1 MQSDNVAVFK
11 NTTTGQLVERPYGH
25 FYSLM
30 PTTTHP
36 VLADAGLADSTGYL
50 NVDPT
55 TLQHKTYDNI
65 FGLGDVNNVPTTK
78 SFYGGLSQVAVLRH
92 NIERKL
98 NGLSLNA
105 KYDGYAKVSLYT
117 SPHSIANVE
126 HKYGGEE
133 VSFSTDGFASSL
145 RHKLYSMT
153 GKHNHEN
160 ILKFKNWG
168 PPNYKFKK
176 SFTGGEGVPAAAAP
190 AELVPE
196 KKTA

>member
-1 MQSDNVAVFK
+1 MFK
-11 NTTTGQLVERPYGH
+11 NTTTGQLVEKSYGH

-30 PTTTHP
+30 PTTTHS
-36 VLADAGLADSTGYL
+36 VLTDAGLADSTGYL
-50 NVDPT
+50 NVDPS

-65 FGLGDVNNVPTTK
+65 FGLGDVTNVPTTK

-105 KYDGYAKVSLYT
+105 KYDGYSKTTLYT
-117 SPHSIANVE
+117 SNHGIAHVE
-126 HKYGGEE
+126 HKYNGEA
-133 VSFSTDGFASSL
+133 VSFSTDGLASSL
-145 RHKLYSMT
+145 RHKLYSLT
-153 GKHNHEN
+153 GKHSHEN

-168 PPNYKFKK
+168 PPNYKWKK
-176 SFTGGEGVPAAAAP
+176 SFNGGESVPAATNNTDLA
-190 AELVPE
+190 PE

>member
-1 MQSDNVAVFK
+1 MAVFK
-11 NTTTGQLVERPYGH
+11 NNKNGELVERQYGH
-25 FYSLM
+25 FYSLI
-30 PTTTHP
+30 PTTTHS
-36 VLADAGLADSTGYL
+36 VLAESGLVDSTGFL
-50 NVDPT
+50 NVEAT

-65 FGLGDVNNVPTTK
+65 FGLGDVTNVPTTK
-78 SFYGGLSQVAVLRH
+78 SFYGGLSQVAVLRN

-105 KYDGYAKVSLYT
+105 KYDGYSKTSLYT

-133 VSFSTDGFASSL
+133 LSFSTDAFSSSL
-145 RHKLYSMT
+145 RHKLYSLT

-168 PPNYKFKK
+168 PPYYKFKK
-176 SFTGGEGVPAAAAP
+176 TFSGGESVPAAAAP
-190 AELVPE
+190 ADLVPE
-196 KKTA
+196 KKSA